1 MTLCWWGVQRLM
13 DTVLVGCPEANDTVL
28 VGCTEFTPVYIDDIL
43 VVSGSWAEH
52 KVHLG
57 KLFEVLK
64 EAGLTVKRKK
74 CSFGRVK
81 LEFLGHVTG

>member
-1 MTLCWWGVQRLM
+1 M
-13 DTVLVGCPEANDTVL
+13 DTVL

-64 EAGLTVKRKK
+64 EARLTVRGI
-74 CSFGRVK
+74 SAVLVG
-81 LEFLGHVTG
+81 